1 MTILNFP
8 TYPLKLRKW
17 QQKLQVFDRLRKKFV
32 ALTPEEWVRQHLV
45 WYLIEDLKYPEGL
58 IKLEHSFTVN
68 NNSVRSDLVVFSRDG
83 IPLLLAECKAPS
95 VKTGNNTLLQAGR
108 YNIVTRTNILLVTN
122 GLLHLCCKVNFE
134 NGEITFIKEIPD
146 FKHLSEDV

>member
-8 TYPLKLRKW
+8 NYPLKLRK
-17 QQKLQVFDRLRKKFV
+17 QEQKLQVFDRLRKKFV

-45 WYLIEDLKYPEGL
+45 WYLIEELKYPEGL
-58 IKLEHSFTVN
+58 IKLEHSFIVN

-95 VKTGNNTLLQAGR
+95 VKIGNDTLLQAGK
-108 YNIVTRTNILLVTN
+108 YNIVTRTKILLVTN
-122 GLLHLCCKVNFE
+122 GLIHICCMVNFE
-134 NGEITFIKEIPD
+134 NEQITFIKEVPD
-146 FKHLSEDV
+146 FKSI